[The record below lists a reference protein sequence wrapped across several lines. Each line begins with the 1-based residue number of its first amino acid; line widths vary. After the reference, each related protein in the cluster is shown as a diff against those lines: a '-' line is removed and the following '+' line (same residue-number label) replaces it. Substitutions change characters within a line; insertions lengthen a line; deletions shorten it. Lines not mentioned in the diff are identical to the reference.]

1 MASYMVRYT
10 LEALRK
16 LPASCFL
23 TVLKRFGNVNPS
35 PLSFPIPGW
44 TLAID
49 IPANTPNLYE
59 ELNKLDSKIV
69 SEGGRIYLAKDSRQ
83 SSETF
88 RKSYPRL
95 MEWLKTKD
103 ILDPKNIF
111 MSDSFKRLLY

>member
-1 MASYMVRYT
+1 MVRYT
-10 LEALRK
+10 LEVLRK

-59 ELNKLDSKIV
+59 ELNKLDAKIV

-88 RKSYPRL
+88 SKSYPRL
-95 MEWLKTKD
+95 MEWLKIKET
-103 ILDPKNIF
+103 LDPKNIF
-111 MSDSFKRLLY
+111 MSDCFKRLLY